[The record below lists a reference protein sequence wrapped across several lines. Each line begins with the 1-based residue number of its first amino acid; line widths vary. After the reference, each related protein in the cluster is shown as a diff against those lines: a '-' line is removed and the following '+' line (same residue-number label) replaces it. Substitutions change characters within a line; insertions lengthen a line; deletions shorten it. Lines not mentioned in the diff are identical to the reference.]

1 MKVTIEIP
9 DYCELVKDGVSIH
22 APTRGATRINMH
34 TNKNRNEMKREQVLS
49 VEQMQRLEKLGAMP
63 SETLLT
69 WCKQGI
75 YLALIPAWMVNEK
88 SFEFTIPACTLQD
101 ILDMLPKRIHEDVI
115 TYCLRMETDCKENKY
130 SFSYTQVLEDSL
142 YITGYNENPIDSA
155 YELLLWCIEKGFV
168 KAEGGG
174 K

>member
-1 MKVTIEIP
+1 MSKQCLDV
-9 DYCELVKDGVSIH
+9 
-22 APTRGATRINMH
+22 
-34 TNKNRNEMKREQVLS
+34 Q
-49 VEQMQRLEKLGAMP
+49 QMQHLQELGLDTSNASLCYYKQEGWEANYFIALTCDIKEKGGLAYYYDSFGNK
-63 SETLLT
+63 EYTLNEV
-69 WCKQGI
+69 
-75 YLALIPAWMVNEK
+75 IPAY
-88 SFEFTIPACTLQD
+88 TLQD